1 MMSQTKASNRGIIEF
16 LIVDLDIALTLLDV
30 AETAEFRSTA
40 ERNHRNARKAYDTVL
55 AKLREVTP
63 EAAEQAILDG
73 KLAEL
78 RARLEAVGQ
87 L

>member
-16 LIVDLDIALTLLDV
+16 LFVDLDIALTLLDV
-30 AETAEFRSTA
+30 AETSEFRSTA

-55 AKLREVTP
+55 AKVREVTP
-63 EAAEQAILDG
+63 DAVQQAILDA

>member
-1 MMSQTKASNRGIIEF
+1 MMSQTKASNRGVIEF

-30 AETAEFRSTA
+30 AKTSEFRGTA
-40 ERNHRNARKAYDTVL
+40 ARNHRNARKAYDTVL
-55 AKLREVTP
+55 AKLPEVTP
-63 EAAEQAILDG
+63 DAAQQAILDA

-78 RARLEAVGQ
+78 RARLEAIGR